1 MMNLVTP
8 AKRQGGARW
17 MCAALVL
24 LMLPWLSAAASV
36 RLDVEAA
43 NPVLL
48 SGGTRKTYVRVALT
62 GLRGDTGR
70 RAPVNVA
77 IVLDRSGSMSGQ
89 KMAEAKRAAILAL
102 DRLRDEDIVSVVTYE
117 STVDVLVPATK
128 LYDRRAIRR
137 AIEGI
142 EASGSTALFA
152 GVSKGAREL
161 RKFLDRNR
169 VNTMLLLSDGL
180 ANVGP
185 SSPGELAQLGTSLG
199 REGITVT
206 TIGLGLQ
213 YNEDLMTRLALA
225 SDGNHFFVEEAEDL
239 EAAFAREFGDALS
252 AVAQGVRIHLRCPEG
267 VRPLRVLGREA
278 SVQGQSVYANLNQVF
293 QDQTRYLLVEVEV
306 AGGPAGVTRP
316 LAEVTVD
323 FRELGSRSDQQLR
336 GSTQASFSASASAV
350 EARQNREVMVAVASQ
365 VAAERNKV
373 ATALRDEGKI
383 EQAREAFRQNK
394 VYLEK
399 KAEELAAPALRDEA
413 KASSEAEASVAD
425 EAQWNRARKKQMES
439 NVQVQTQRAPMAV
452 PKKK

>member
-1 MMNLVTP
+1 MTNQTMKTALARIAVTMLVSLLALPLTMS
-8 AKRQGGARW
+8 GAT
-17 MCAALVL
+17 
-24 LMLPWLSAAASV
+24 V
-36 RLDVEAA
+36 RLNVDAA
-43 NPVLL
+43 NPMLL
-48 SGGTRKTYVRVALT
+48 SGGVRKTYVRVALT
-62 GLRGDTGR
+62 GMRSDRGV

-77 IVLDRSGSMSGQ
+77 IVLDRSGSMSGA

-102 DRLRDEDIVSVVTYE
+102 DRLRDDDIVSIVTYE

-152 GVSKGAREL
+152 GVGKGAREL

-169 VNTMLLLSDGL
+169 VNSMLLLSDGL

-206 TIGLGLQ
+206 TIGLGLK

-239 EAAFAREFGDALS
+239 EAAFATEFGDALS
-252 AVAQGVRIHLRCPEG
+252 TVAQGVTIHLDCPEG
-267 VRPLRVLGREA
+267 VRPIRVLGRDA
-278 SVQGQSVYANLNQVF
+278 SIEGQRVHASLNQLY

-306 AGGPAGVTRP
+306 APGAAGRVRP
-316 LAEVTVD
+316 VANVTVG
-323 FRELGSRSDQQLR
+323 FRELATKTDQQLR
-336 GSTQASFSASASAV
+336 GDASITYTNSASTV
-350 EARQNREVMVAVASQ
+350 ESRKNREVMVAVASQ
-365 VAAERNKV
+365 IAAERNKV

-394 VYLEK
+394 VYLQD
-399 KAEELAAPALRDEA
+399 KAVELAAPSLKDEA
-413 KASSEAEASVAD
+413 KVSGEAEASVAD
-425 EAQWNRARKKQMES
+425 EAQWNRARKQQMES
-439 NVQVQTQRAPMAV
+439 NVQVQTQRAPKAA
-452 PKKK
+452 PKKKQE

>member
-1 MMNLVTP
+1 
-8 AKRQGGARW
+8 
-17 MCAALVL
+17 
-24 LMLPWLSAAASV
+24 
-36 RLDVEAA
+36 
-43 NPVLL
+43 
-48 SGGTRKTYVRVALT
+48 
-62 GLRGDTGR
+62 
-70 RAPVNVA
+70 
-77 IVLDRSGSMSGQ
+77 
-89 KMAEAKRAAILAL
+89 
-102 DRLRDEDIVSVVTYE
+102 
-117 STVDVLVPATK
+117 
-128 LYDRRAIRR
+128 
-137 AIEGI
+137 
-142 EASGSTALFA
+142 
-152 GVSKGAREL
+152 
-161 RKFLDRNR
+161 
-169 VNTMLLLSDGL
+169 MLLLSDGL

-252 AVAQGVRIHLRCPEG
+252 AVAQGVSIHLRCPEG

-306 AGGPAGVTRP
+306 TGAPAGVTRP
-316 LAEVTVD
+316 LADVTVD
-323 FRELGSRSDQQLR
+323 FRELGTRSDQQLR
-336 GSTQASFSASASAV
+336 GNTQASYSASASAV

-365 VAAERNKV
+365 IAAERNKV

-394 VYLEK
+394 VYLEQK
-399 KAEELAAPALRDEA
+399 SVELAAPALRDEA